1 VNFFQRLARRLGQAF
16 AVFRDPDG
24 GLLRPLPE
32 PAVDPRVNAARLA
45 DQAREQGRSDGQ
57 RYLFDGW
64 SFGHEDDRSDAIL
77 DPEYVLG
84 LRHQCRTAVHEHRD
98 RQRLT
103 DARLADL
110 HLLVWEEGRTMRAAR
125 DRMARVALQDELGEE
140 DSLRA
145 FLDRRNIDIDA
156 LNLPPLTSPVWEGEA
171 PPMRLFWRIFIV
183 GFLVAVTF
191 AIERYVASSFLPITE
206 PGQTAAVTMT
216 ATIAGLTILGPL
228 VAGQLFRGRHATG
241 YDRVLALLT
250 FLLLLPSLAIILGFG
265 FLAARLFDQGTPMA
279 SGVGASSLGLTSGTL
294 VVVFDVVLFLA
305 CAMAYL
311 LGLAQRHPF
320 QQAFARSRRLRNRTI
335 LLSQRMGTRIN
346 GDYRALA
353 ADPDDQ
359 PALPPDAPDRE
370 AAIRHAYLAAEDAYY
385 QGLIEAVADPTFT
398 EAVMRRRNRPALPP
412 DTTTQGPLPPLAPE
426 TADEG
431 LPHGAE
437 SDAAHTD
444 SDDTDGPETNG

>member
-1 VNFFQRLARRLGQAF
+1 MNFFQRLARRLGQAF

-32 PAVDPRVNAARLA
+32 PAVDPRVDAGRLA
-45 DQAREQGRSDGQ
+45 DAAREQGRSDGR

-64 SFGHEDDRSDAIL
+64 SFGHEDDPADAIL

-110 HLLVWEEGRTMRAAR
+110 HLLVWDEERNMRAAR
-125 DRMARVALQDELGEE
+125 DRMARIAARGERDEE

-145 FLDRRNIDIDA
+145 FFHRRDIDVDA
-156 LNLPPLTSPVWEGEA
+156 LQLPELSHPVWEGEA
-171 PPMRLFWRIFIV
+171 PPMRLFWRILIV
-183 GFLVAVTF
+183 LFLGVVVF
-191 AIERYVASSFLPITE
+191 EIERYVASSFLPVTDL
-206 PGQTAAVTMT
+206 GSTAAVTMT
-216 ATIAGLTILGPL
+216 AAIAGLTVLGPL
-228 VAGQLFRGRHATG
+228 VAGQLFRHRHATG
-241 YDRVLALLT
+241 HDRVLTALT

-265 FLAARLFDQGTPMA
+265 LLAARLFDQGTPVTPGA
-279 SGVGASSLGLTSGTL
+279 GASSLGLTAGTL

-305 CAMAYL
+305 CTMAYV
-311 LGLAQRHPF
+311 LGMAQRHPF
-320 QQAFARSRRLRNRTI
+320 QQAFARSRRVRDRTL

-353 ADPDDQ
+353 TDLGDQ
-359 PALPPDAPDRE
+359 QGAPTDAVDRE

-412 DTTTQGPLPPLAPE
+412 DVLPPDVLPPPLPELVAVPPVESAAELVPVE
-426 TADEG
+426 PGRSPGDE
-431 LPHGAE
+431 
-437 SDAAHTD
+437 
-444 SDDTDGPETNG
+444 